1 MFRGPTRRLF
11 AATALFSAFATTS
24 AGASGAAPASRGES
38 VPPARATAETL
49 YRELA
54 ARPLMPLGDVKE
66 GMEGEAWTVFRGTT
80 PEPFKVRVVAVLR
93 AFLPKQDLVL
103 IRALDPRVE
112 HSGIVAGMSGSP
124 VYLEGKLV
132 GAIAYAWSFA
142 KDPIGGVTPISSM
155 LADAARPLRG
165 PEGQPAEPPSP
176 SIPEPQPGPEPMP
189 PPQPLRGGR
198 HEEARGPVAASSVEP
213 HLAPVAVPL
222 AVAGFPP
229 QVLEDAASWLAP
241 LGLTPWQG
249 GGTGGG
255 AVTGR
260 GSVATSAARA
270 AGAMTAGGSRKSER
284 PLVGPG
290 SAIGVELVRG
300 DLSAVAVGTV
310 TTMVDGGA
318 RVLAFGHPMMNA
330 GEMALPLVGA
340 EIHTFLSSLSQSF
353 KMASPLGSIGVLEQD
368 RPSCI
373 VGRIGPVADMIPF
386 AATVAG
392 PGGPSRTF
400 HAEIAR
406 NRRLT
411 PGLASMVLAAAVA
424 DAAPDVTDLTANLVT
439 HVALRGRAPLT
450 LVDQLFSG
458 DGLSPRALGSTK
470 LVRALA
476 ELPGNPYGPV
486 EIMGLDVSIE
496 LSFQHDVAEIVGVSL
511 PGRPLHA
518 GETVPL
524 RVSLRPYGRPEY
536 DEMWPVTL
544 PRLADG
550 SEIRI
555 EVAGGAQVKPDL
567 APPDSLGGY
576 LQNFAAGFPAKS
588 AVVSVRTEAES
599 LTLRG
604 QLLPGLPSSAL
615 DTARASASARRAE
628 TLALVMRTPFPT
640 SRVITGKREITVPLA
655 YDSLGRLGR

>member
-1 MFRGPTRRLF
+1 MSE
-11 AATALFSAFATTS
+11 AAST
-24 AGASGAAPASRGES
+24 AAPSSRA
-38 VPPARATAETL
+38 VPAAPVRATAETL

-54 ARPLMPLGDVKE
+54 GRPLMPLAEVKE

-93 AFLPKQDLVL
+93 SFLPKQDLVL
-103 IRALDPRVE
+103 VRALDPRVE

-124 VYLEGKLV
+124 VYIEGKLV

-189 PPQPLRGGR
+189 PPQPLRGTR
-198 HEEARGPVAASSVEP
+198 RDEARGPVAVAAAET
-213 HLAPVAVPL
+213 HLSPVAVPL

-229 QVLEDAASWLAP
+229 HVLEEAASWLVP

-249 GGTGGG
+249 GGTGSLAGGG
-255 AVTGR
+255 AVAGAA
-260 GSVATSAARA
+260 VAAGGAAMPSGPMA
-270 AGAMTAGGSRKSER
+270 AGAGRAPGGRRSER

-310 TTMVDGGA
+310 TTLLDGGA

-340 EIHTFLSSLSQSF
+340 EIHTFLPSLSQSF

-373 VGRIGPVADMIPF
+373 VGRVGPVADMIPF

-411 PGLASMVLAAAVA
+411 PGLAAMVLAAAVA
-424 DAAPDVTDLTANLVT
+424 DAAPDVTDLTATLVA
-439 HVALRGRAPLT
+439 HVALRGRPPLT

-458 DGLSPRALGSTK
+458 DGLSSRALGSTK

-476 ELPGNPYGPV
+476 ELPGNPFGPV
-486 EIMGLDVSIE
+486 EIAGLEVSIE

-544 PRLADG
+544 PRLATG

-576 LQNFAAGFPAKS
+576 LHNFAAGFPAKS
-588 AVVSVRTEAES
+588 AVVSVRTDAES

-628 TLALVMRTPFPT
+628 SLALVMRTPFPT
-640 SRVITGKREITVPLA
+640 SRVITGKREIVVPLA
-655 YDSLGRLGR
+655 YDSLGRLAH